1 MVAAQITLEEQLA
14 LEQHFERHLAWDCN
28 ILGVK
33 YTSYGFI
40 FGVELLVMQDVEN
53 VGLIQYCLHH
63 DESWPT
69 SSGTD
74 ESPQVVFR

>member
-1 MVAAQITLEEQLA
+1 MVTTQITLEEQLA
-14 LEQHFERHLAWDCN
+14 LEQHFERRLAWDCN

-33 YTSYGFI
+33 YTSYGLI

-63 DESWPT
+63 DESWQT

-74 ESPQVVFR
+74 ESHQVVFR